1 VKCTRFRPGL
11 SKTIQF
17 NLLSFTLVLIALLIV
32 ACAGSPKKHTGPPF
46 NDVVRANVDK
56 MFSDGRQVFRF
67 DTFGDE
73 AFWGGKLRL
82 HEPIAGEKHGGKGPG
97 LTPKE
102 ALAVG
107 LKVDTDQLPGPVVAL
122 LKAKKVDFDDPK
134 YTILLLKHDAVVGIK
149 AFWDE
154 KKENI
159 TSIGITCGFC
169 HSTVDDAIQ
178 PGIGRRLDG
187 WPNRDLNVGQI
198 VLLAPNPQPLADQLG
213 VDMATVKKVLQSWGP
228 GKYDAE
234 LNFDGKAMR
243 PDGKSA
249 AVLIPPAF
257 GLAGVGNHTWS
268 GSRTSIP
275 YWNAYVA
282 VTQMHGSG
290 TFIDPRLDT
299 PENPVAVK
307 NGLAH
312 MRGNPD
318 NVTSKLAALHYYQLS
333 IPAPTAPAGSFNTQA
348 AQTGQQLFQGKAK
361 CATCHVPP
369 LFTEPGW
376 NLHSGEEVG
385 VDDFQANRSPGEH
398 KYRTAPLKGLFAHMH
413 GGFYHDGRFATLND
427 VVEHYDQH
435 LKLGLSTEEKSALVE
450 YLKSL

>member
-1 VKCTRFRPGL
+1 LQKSTVRFL
-11 SKTIQF
+11 TITAF
-17 NLLSFTLVLIALLIV
+17 GFALMLLLI
-32 ACAGSPKKHTGPPF
+32 ACAGAPKKHAGAPF
-46 NDVVRANVDK
+46 NQVVRANMDK
-56 MFSDGRQVFRF
+56 MFTDGQQIFRF

-82 HEPIAGEKHGGKGPG
+82 HEPIAGEKHGGTGPG
-97 LTPKE
+97 LTPKQ

-107 LKVDTDQLPGPVVAL
+107 LKVDTDQLPKAVVAL
-122 LKAKKVDFDDPK
+122 LKAKKVNFDDPK
-134 YTILLLKHDAVVGIK
+134 YTILLLQHDAVVGVK

-154 KKENI
+154 KKEKI
-159 TSIGITCGFC
+159 TSVGITCGFC

-178 PGIGRRLDG
+178 PGVGRRLDG

-198 VLLAPNPQPLADQLG
+198 VLLAPNLQPVADQLG
-213 VDMATVKKVLQSWGP
+213 VDLATVKKVLQSWGP

-257 GLAGVGNHTWS
+257 GLAGVSNHTWS
-268 GSRTSIP
+268 GSRGSIP

-290 TFIDPRLDT
+290 TFLDSRLDT
-299 PENPVAVK
+299 PENPVAMK

-333 IPAPTAPAGSFNTQA
+333 LPAPAPPPGSYNAQL

-376 NLHSGEEVG
+376 SLHSADEIG
-385 VDDFQANRSPGEH
+385 VDDFQASRSPGEK
-398 KYRTAPLKGLFAHMH
+398 KYRTAPLKGLFAHTR

-427 VVEHYDQH
+427 VVDHYNQH
-435 LKLGLSTEEKSALVE
+435 LKLGLTAQETSALVE

>member
-1 VKCTRFRPGL
+1 VKMRAIHT
-11 SKTIQF
+11 S
-17 NLLSFTLVLIALLIV
+17 LLSGSCVLLALIIA
-32 ACAGSPKKHTGPPF
+32 ACAGAPKKHAGAPF
-46 NDVVRANVDK
+46 NQVVKSNADK
-56 MFSDGRQVFRF
+56 MFADGQQVFRF

-73 AFWGGKLRL
+73 AFWGGQLQQHK
-82 HEPIAGEKHGGKGPG
+82 PIAGEKHGGTGPG
-97 LTPKE
+97 LTPKQ

-107 LKVDTDQLPGPVVAL
+107 LKVDTDQLPAAVVAL

-149 AFWDE
+149 AIWDD

-159 TSIGITCGFC
+159 TAVGITCGFC

-178 PGIGRRLDG
+178 PGVGRRLDG
-187 WPNRDLNVGQI
+187 WPNRDLNVGAI
-198 VLLAPNPQPLADQLG
+198 VALAPNLQPVADQLG
-213 VDMATVKKVLQSWGP
+213 VDVATVKKVLSSWGP
-228 GKYDAE
+228 GKYDAV

-249 AVLIPPAF
+249 ATLIPPAF
-257 GLAGVGNHTWS
+257 GLAGVSNHTWS
-268 GSRTSIP
+268 GSRATIP

-299 PENPVAVK
+299 PENPVAMK

-312 MRGNPD
+312 VRGNPD
-318 NVTSKLAALHYYQLS
+318 NVTPKLAALHYYQLS
-333 IPAPTAPAGSFNTQA
+333 IPAPTAPPGSYNAQA
-348 AQTGQQLFQGKAK
+348 AQSGQQLFQGKAK

-376 NLHSGEEVG
+376 NLHSPEEIG
-385 VDDFQANRSPGEH
+385 VDDFQAKRSPGEQ
-398 KYRTAPLKGLFAHMH
+398 KYRTAPLKGLFAHMR

-427 VVEHYDQH
+427 VVDHYNSH
-435 LKLGLSTEEKSALVE
+435 LNLGLNEQEKTQLVE

>member
-1 VKCTRFRPGL
+1 LIRPTVRAVLLTSLCAVL
-11 SKTIQF
+11 S
-17 NLLSFTLVLIALLIV
+17 LIV
-32 ACAGSPKKHTGPPF
+32 ACAGAPKKHAGAPF
-46 NDVVRANVDK
+46 KDVVRANVDK
-56 MFSDGRQVFRF
+56 MFADGQQIFRF

-73 AFWGGKLRL
+73 AFWGGKLHL
-82 HEPIAGEKHGGKGPG
+82 HEPIAGEKHGGTGPG
-97 LTPKE
+97 LTPKQ

-107 LKVDTDQLPGPVVAL
+107 LKVDTDQLPAPVVAL

-134 YTILLLKHDAVVGIK
+134 YTILLLQHDAVVGVK
-149 AFWDE
+149 AFWDD
-154 KKENI
+154 KKQNI
-159 TSIGITCGFC
+159 TSIGLTCGFC

-178 PGIGRRLDG
+178 PGVGRRLDG
-187 WPNRDLNVGQI
+187 WPNRDLNVGAI
-198 VLLAPNPQPLADQLG
+198 VLLAPNPQPVADMLG
-213 VDMATVKKVLQSWGP
+213 VDLATVKKVLQSWGP

-234 LNFDGKAMR
+234 LNFDGKGMR

-257 GLAGVGNHTWS
+257 GLLGFSNHTWS
-268 GSRTSIP
+268 GSRGTLP
-275 YWNAYVA
+275 YWNSYVA

-290 TFIDPRLDT
+290 TFIDPRLNT

-307 NGLAH
+307 NGFAE

-318 NVTSKLAALHYYQLS
+318 NVTSKLAALQYYQLS
-333 IPAPTAPAGSFNTQA
+333 IPPPTAPPGSYNVQA

-376 NLHSGEEVG
+376 NLHTAQEIG
-385 VDDFQANRSPGEH
+385 VDDFQASRSPGE
-398 KYRTAPLKGLFAHMH
+398 KAYRTAPLRGLFAHAR

-435 LKLGLSTEEKSALVE
+435 LKLGLSGQEKAALVE